1 MGRRRRQKVTRR
13 PQRRIPDTYACPSC
27 GNTAIKI
34 EVYKSNGLAT
44 VKCGSCGLEMSI
56 DEVNPLT
63 EQVDVYG
70 SFIDKFYESRK
81 VDV

>member
-34 EVYKSNGLAT
+34 EVYRNNGLAT
-44 VKCGSCGLEMSI
+44 I

-81 VDV
+81 IDA

>member
-13 PQRRIPDTYACPSC
+13 PQRRIPDTYAFPSC
-27 GNTAIKI
+27 GDTAIKI

-81 VDV
+81 VDA